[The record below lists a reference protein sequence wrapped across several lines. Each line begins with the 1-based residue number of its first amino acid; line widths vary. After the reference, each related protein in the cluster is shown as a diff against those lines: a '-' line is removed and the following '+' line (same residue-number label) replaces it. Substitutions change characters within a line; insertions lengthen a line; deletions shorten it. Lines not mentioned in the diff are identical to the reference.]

1 MSSEEYLKTLSGR
14 KRKKTTSAVT
24 ASRAIHLC
32 GGMEDLNN
40 FDEGF
45 EEIKADLKSKLG
57 RNPSNLETM
66 TLLLKLY
73 KEEKKRSE
81 AIKVKVE
88 PDMYP

>member
-1 MSSEEYLKTLSGR
+1 MSSEYIEGLNK
-14 KRKKTTSAVT
+14 KRKKTTSAV
-24 ASRAIHLC
+24 SVKRALTLS
-32 GGMEDLNN
+32 GGAEDMNQ
-40 FDEGF
+40 FDEDF
-45 EEIKADLKSKLG
+45 EEIKVDLKNKLG